1 MKVNMLSN
9 KTAVLAVSLLLAMNT
24 GASITSNIQDVL
36 TKNLDL
42 KELAL
47 STMDKKVYG
56 FDY

>member
-24 GASITSNIQDVL
+24 GASITSNIQGVL
-36 TKNLDL
+36 TKNFDL
-42 KELAL
+42 KEQTL
-47 STMDKKVYG
+47 SMMDRKVYG

>member
-42 KELAL
+42 KELTL
-47 STMDKKVYG
+47 SKID
-56 FDY
+56 

>member
-24 GASITSNIQDVL
+24 GASITSNIQGVL

-42 KELAL
+42 KEQTLPM
-47 STMDKKVYG
+47 MDRKMYG

>member
-24 GASITSNIQDVL
+24 GASITSNIQGVL

-42 KELAL
+42 KEQTL
-47 STMDKKVYG
+47 SMMDRKVYG